1 MASLHFEEVSLMSAD
16 LGLNWGWPLMVVS
29 VVDVWMAGHT
39 QASLGLAA
47 IVVVVGSK
55 LHATP

>member
-1 MASLHFEEVSLMSAD
+1 MSAD